1 MGFVFR
7 DSNLGGCFLIY
18 HPLQGNNMKQKKLI
32 TKVYEACVAHNT
44 DAIAKLRKLEFAK
57 IIKRKEKHKPFNNKW
72 TVINI

>member
-1 MGFVFR
+1 
-7 DSNLGGCFLIY
+7 
-18 HPLQGNNMKQKKLI
+18 MKQKKLI